1 MNRIVKRQ
9 GALPAWIEL
18 QNNLDAAINAF
29 RNTLLTTYT
38 THLVRTIISTN
49 TLNPLPPAHSIPDH
63 DEAWEAREF
72 KFHEENIKQ
81 INDLTRRMNAQ
92 APNVA
97 RRPLLTRDIELS
109 RVRGQRLK
117 DSVWAEVQRRSAE
130 VRVQSTNSAPSGAIF
145 WEGDGFASL
154 RNATRRSLSTIAR
167 PLTAVMGRGGGQRNS
182 FTQEQGEEAGS
193 SRNADGP
200 KPLRI
205 AFVVG
210 LGVAGIV
217 YLRQPVRTESLDFAP
232 PPPVK
237 EETPVVEKAG
247 PLGPIGLVQ
256 YYIIEPIF
264 TFLRFFHLVILF
276 GPVILTSPMILIGG
290 SDRRRKRDRPSGEEA
305 EAWGAVWWYG
315 FLVNQMER
323 AGPSFIKLGQWAASR
338 ADLFPASLCDK
349 MSKLHSN
356 GAPHS
361 IRHTRRVI
369 EAAFD
374 LQFDQIFEHF
384 EEKPIGCGAI
394 AQVYRAT
401 LKPEAMGGDRDTS
414 TSVAIKVLHP
424 RVRKTVRRDI
434 AIMSIFAN
442 IINLFPGM
450 SWLSLPEEVSVFGE
464 MMNSQLDLRVEAA
477 NLDRFERN
485 FKGRGHQVTYPRPIK
500 LGGDREESR
509 DVLME
514 EFEDAL
520 PLKYFLR
527 NGGGPYD
534 DRIANIGLDAFL
546 VSTLIA
552 DVEQADDQ
560 LMLLLDNWTHGD
572 LHPYVLLPG

>member
-63 DEAWEAREF
+63 DEAWEAREL
-72 KFHEENIKQ
+72 KFHDENIRQ

-97 RRPLLTRDIELS
+97 RRPLLVREMELN
-109 RVRGQRLK
+109 RVRGARLRE
-117 DSVWAEVQRRSAE
+117 SVWAEVQRRSAE
-130 VRVQSTNSAPSGAIF
+130 VRLQSTNSSPSGAVF
-145 WEGDGFASL
+145 WEGDSFASL

-167 PLTAVMGRGGGQRNS
+167 PLTAVMGRSGGRRNS
-182 FTQEQGEEAGS
+182 FTSEQADQASS
-193 SRNADGP
+193 SRDSDGP

-205 AFVVG
+205 AMVVG
-210 LGVAGIV
+210 LGLAGVV
-217 YLRQPVRTESLDFAP
+217 YLRRPVRTESLEFAP

-237 EETPVVEKAG
+237 EELPPAEPVKS
-247 PLGPIGLVQ
+247 LGPVGLVQ

-264 TFLRFFHLVILF
+264 TVLRFFHLVILF
-276 GPVILTSPMILIGG
+276 GPVILTSPMILVGG
-290 SDRRRKRDRPSGEEA
+290 SDKRRKRDRPSGEEA

-361 IRHTRRVI
+361 IRHTRKVI
-369 EAAFD
+369 EAAFEM
-374 LQFDQIFEHF
+374 QFDQIFDHF
-384 EEKPIGCGAI
+384 EDEPIGCGAI

-401 LKPEAMGGDRDTS
+401 LKPAAMGGDRDTS
-414 TSVAIKVLHP
+414 TYVAIKVLHP

-442 IINLFPGM
+442 IINVFPGM
-450 SWLSLPEEVSVFGE
+450 NWLSLPEEVSVFGE

-477 NLDRFERN
+477 NLERFERN

-546 VSTLIA
+546 VSA
-552 DVEQADDQ
+552 
-560 LMLLLDNWTHGD
+560 
-572 LHPYVLLPG
+572 PGLSPGVR

>member
-18 QNNLDAAINAF
+18 QNNLDAAIDAF

-63 DEAWEAREF
+63 DEAWEAREL
-72 KFHEENIKQ
+72 KFHDENIRQ

-97 RRPLLTRDIELS
+97 RRPLLVREMELN
-109 RVRGQRLK
+109 RVRGARLRE
-117 DSVWAEVQRRSAE
+117 SVWAEVQRRSAE
-130 VRVQSTNSAPSGAIF
+130 VRLQSSNSAPSGAVF

-167 PLTAVMGRGGGQRNS
+167 PLTAVMGRSGGQRNS
-182 FTQEQGEEAGS
+182 FTSEQADQAGS
-193 SRNADGP
+193 SRDLNGP
-200 KPLRI
+200 KSMRI
-205 AFVVG
+205 AIVVG
-210 LGVAGIV
+210 LGLAGVV

-237 EETPVVEKAG
+237 EEPPTAKPAKS
-247 PLGPIGLVQ
+247 LGPIGLVQ
-256 YYIIEPIF
+256 YHIIEPIF
-264 TFLRFFHLVILF
+264 TFLRFFHLVLLF
-276 GPVILTSPMILIGG
+276 GPVILTSPMILVGG
-290 SDRRRKRDRPSGEEA
+290 SDKRRKRDRPSGEEA

-361 IRHTRRVI
+361 IRHTRKVI
-369 EAAFD
+369 EAAFEM
-374 LQFDQIFEHF
+374 QFDQIFERF
-384 EEKPIGCGAI
+384 EDEPIGCGAI

-401 LKPEAMGGDRDTS
+401 LKPAAMGGERDTS

-442 IINLFPGM
+442 IINVFPGM
-450 SWLSLPEEVSVFGE
+450 NWLSLPEEVSVFGE

-477 NLDRFERN
+477 NLKRFERN

-500 LGGDREESR
+500 LGGDREETQ

-520 PLKYFLR
+520 PLKHFLR

-546 VSTLIA
+546 VSVSGAWYGMCA
-552 DVEQADDQ
+552 D
-560 LMLLLDNWTHGD
+560 L
-572 LHPYVLLPG
+572 

>member
-18 QNNLDAAINAF
+18 QNNLDGAINAF

-38 THLVRTIISTN
+38 THVVRTIISTN
-49 TLNPLPPAHSIPDH
+49 TLNPLPPAHTIPDH
-63 DEAWEAREF
+63 DEAWEAREL

-97 RRPLLTRDIELS
+97 RRSLLTRDIELS
-109 RVRGQRLK
+109 RVRGDRLRE
-117 DSVWAEVQRRSAE
+117 SVWAEVQRRSAE

-145 WEGDGFASL
+145 WEGDSFASL

-167 PLTAVMGRGGGQRNS
+167 PLTAVMGRGGGQKSS
-182 FTQEQGEEAGS
+182 FTIEPGERS
-193 SRNADGP
+193 SREHNGP

-217 YLRQPVRTESLDFAP
+217 YLRQPVRTESLEFAP
-232 PPPVK
+232 PPPAK
-237 EETPVVEKAG
+237 EEPVIAEPVKS
-247 PLGPIGLVQ
+247 LGPIGLVK
-256 YYIIEPIF
+256 YYIIEPVF
-264 TFLRFFHLVILF
+264 TFLRFFHLVVLF
-276 GPVILTSPMILIGG
+276 GPVILTSPMILVGG
-290 SDRRRKRDRPSGEEA
+290 SDRRRKRDRPAGEEP

-356 GAPHS
+356 GDPHS
-361 IRHTRRVI
+361 IKHTRKVI

-401 LKPEAMGGDRDTS
+401 LKPEAMGGDHDTS

-434 AIMSIFAN
+434 TIMSIFAN

-450 SWLSLPEEVSVFGE
+450 SWLSLPEEVAVFGE

-520 PLKYFLR
+520 PLKHFLR

-546 VSTLIA
+546 VS
-552 DVEQADDQ
+552 
-560 LMLLLDNWTHGD
+560 
-572 LHPYVLLPG
+572 P

>member
-18 QNNLDAAINAF
+18 QNNLDATINSF

-63 DEAWEAREF
+63 DEAWEAREL
-72 KFHEENIKQ
+72 KFHEENIRQ

-97 RRPLLTRDIELS
+97 RRNLLTRDIELS
-109 RVRGQRLK
+109 RIRGPRLR
-117 DSVWAEVQRRSAE
+117 DSVWAEVQRRAAE
-130 VRVQSTNSAPSGAIF
+130 VRTQSANTAPSGNVF

-154 RNATRRSLSTIAR
+154 RSATRRSLSTIAR
-167 PLTAVMGRGGGQRNS
+167 PLSAVIGSGSSQRRS
-182 FTQEQGEEAGS
+182 PSPGHDEQPGS
-193 SRNADGP
+193 SRETEGP
-200 KPLRI
+200 RPLRI
-205 AFVVG
+205 AMIVG
-210 LGVAGIV
+210 LGLAGAV
-217 YLRQPVRTESLDFAP
+217 YLRRPVRTESLNVPP
-232 PPPVK
+232 PPPV
-237 EETPVVEKAG
+237 TDKASA
-247 PLGPIGLVQ
+247 PPPADKPRLGPIGLLQ
-256 YYIIEPIF
+256 AYIWEPIF
-264 TFLRFFHLVILF
+264 TFLRFFHLVVLF
-276 GPVILTSPMILIGG
+276 GPVIITSPMLLVGR
-290 SDRRRKRDRPSGEEA
+290 SDRRRKRGRPSGEEE

-338 ADLFPASLCDK
+338 ADLFPASLCEK

-361 IRHTRRVI
+361 MRHTRKVI

-374 LQFDQIFEHF
+374 LQFDHIFERF
-384 EEKPIGCGAI
+384 EDTPIGCGAI

-401 LKPEAMGGDRDTS
+401 LKREVMGGDLDTS

-434 AIMSIFAN
+434 TIMSIFAN
-442 IINLFPGM
+442 VINAFPGM
-450 SWLSLPEEVSVFGE
+450 SWLSLPEEVEVFGE
-464 MMNSQLDLRVEAA
+464 MMNSQLDLRVEAG
-477 NLDRFERN
+477 NLDHFERN
-485 FKGRGHQVTYPRPIK
+485 FKNRGHQVTFPRPIK

-546 VSTLIA
+546 VSILQVWYASRAELSANALT
-552 DVEQADDQ
+552 
-560 LMLLLDNWTHGD
+560 
-572 LHPYVLLPG
+572 